1 MVAAQVPERPA
12 NNALGLW
19 ALILRLRPINIITG
33 PLIYG
38 MLVPLVFLDLSVWVY
53 QYVCFPVYKLP
64 RIVRAPFNAF
74 DRQELRYLDWVS
86 KAHCSYC
93 AYAMGVAAFSSA
105 VIQATEAYFCPIKHQ
120 HKLAVVKASA
130 VPYVEYEEPEGFD
143 FDARLETLRQLQT
156 AEHSNN
162 PSTQA

>member
-1 MVAAQVPERPA
+1 MTAQVPQQAP

-19 ALILRLRPINIITG
+19 ALVLRLRPVNIITG

-38 MLVPLVFLDLSVWVY
+38 MVVPLVFLDVSVWIY
-53 QYVCFPVYKLP
+53 QFVCFPIYKIP
-64 RIVRAPFNAF
+64 RIARAPFNAF

-93 AYAMGVAAFSSA
+93 AYAMGVAAFASA

-120 HKLAVVKASA
+120 HKQLAAIASA
-130 VPYVEYEEPEGFD
+130 VPYVEFEEPEGFD
-143 FDARLETLRQLQT
+143 YAAKLEALRQLQT
-156 AEHSNN
+156 GEHAN
-162 PSTQA
+162 PPSQQV

>member
-38 MLVPLVFLDLSVWVY
+38 MLVPLVLLVRSVWVH
-53 QYVCFPVYKLP
+53 QYVCFPVYRLP

-156 AEHSNN
+156 GEHSNN
-162 PSTQA
+162 PST

>member
-19 ALILRLRPINIITG
+19 ALRLRLRPINIITG

-38 MLVPLVFLDLSVWVY
+38 MLVPLVLLDLSVWVY

-156 AEHSNN
+156 GEQSTN

>member
-38 MLVPLVFLDLSVWVY
+38 MLVPLVLLDLSVWVY

-156 AEHSNN
+156 GEQSTN

>member
-1 MVAAQVPERPA
+1 
-12 NNALGLW
+12 
-19 ALILRLRPINIITG
+19 
-33 PLIYG
+33 
-38 MLVPLVFLDLSVWVY
+38 LDVSVWIY
-53 QYVCFPVYKLP
+53 QFVCFPIYKIP
-64 RIVRAPFNAF
+64 RIARAPFNAF

-156 AEHSNN
+156 GEHSNH
-162 PSTQA
+162 PST